1 MTEKQE
7 EQQKEMLI
15 ANTPW
20 MHTAI
25 HTLRLLIPTRRDVRF
40 TAKKYMFH
48 FRVFVV
54 NGKGFSFGKAD
65 IERKAREK
73 LSGTDCAGEEG
84 DEGDTSGDD
93 GGGFLGS
100 T

>member
-1 MTEKQE
+1 
-7 EQQKEMLI
+7 
-15 ANTPW
+15 
-20 MHTAI
+20 
-25 HTLRLLIPTRRDVRF
+25 
-40 TAKKYMFH
+40 MFH
-48 FRVFVV
+48 FGVFVV
-54 NGKGFSFGKAD
+54 NGKRFSFGKAD
-65 IERKAREK
+65 LERKAREK